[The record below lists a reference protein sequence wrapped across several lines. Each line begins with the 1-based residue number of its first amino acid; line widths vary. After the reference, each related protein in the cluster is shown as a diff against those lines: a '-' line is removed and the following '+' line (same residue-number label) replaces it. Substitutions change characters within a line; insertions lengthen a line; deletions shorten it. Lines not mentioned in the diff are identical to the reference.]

1 MIRLSFHI
9 HLQYSILA
17 SWLQVLHEYFQ
28 DLLLQPICQV
38 KPDENGCLEGSP
50 FLFSI
55 LDGEVYSMSLRH
67 LQRQA
72 VFLFLRCSFS
82 LISLREE
89 IREQCAYATTNSCV
103 TFDLNSNL
111 ECCSQKKGLSEL
123 YEWLQGHILKYLVV
137 DHEMYWEKCIDFAL
151 SFLQLFMHEVCFLAL
166 LEAIFAMLYNFLRI
180 FIFLLKIH
188 FSLENCG
195 IIIFIYLFLLL
206 LQLLF
211 NVVKNCI
218 VFCALWKLCSSA
230 HLPVYS
236 FRMIFW
242 LKLRNLTCGLILTVV
257 GTYLVTNKWHFCD
270 HND

>member
-38 KPDENGCLEGSP
+38 KSDENGCLEGSP

-89 IREQCAYATTNSCV
+89 IREQCAYAATNSCV

-123 YEWLQGHILKYLVV
+123 CERLQGHIPKCLVV
-137 DHEMYWEKCIDFAL
+137 DHE
-151 SFLQLFMHEVCFLAL
+151 
-166 LEAIFAMLYNFLRI
+166 
-180 FIFLLKIH
+180 
-188 FSLENCG
+188 
-195 IIIFIYLFLLL
+195 
-206 LQLLF
+206 
-211 NVVKNCI
+211 
-218 VFCALWKLCSSA
+218 
-230 HLPVYS
+230 
-236 FRMIFW
+236 
-242 LKLRNLTCGLILTVV
+242 
-257 GTYLVTNKWHFCD
+257 TY
-270 HND
+270 